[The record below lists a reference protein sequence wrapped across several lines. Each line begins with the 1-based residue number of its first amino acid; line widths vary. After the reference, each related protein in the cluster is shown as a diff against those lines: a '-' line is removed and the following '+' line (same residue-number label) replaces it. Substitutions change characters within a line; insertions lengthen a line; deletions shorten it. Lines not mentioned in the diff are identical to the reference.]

1 MGDGFAGCRYCPRV
15 AAVSPYVVDDIDA
28 FDPDVLFLDGRDQI
42 VVGVKVTPVYG
53 QLSLDLVSHVVD
65 EANARGFNLARY
77 EPFRDDYLLC
87 LFEQYDPDAE

>member
-1 MGDGFAGCRYCPRV
+1 M
-15 AAVSPYVVDDIDA
+15 AATSPFVVDDLDA
-28 FDPDVLFLDGRDQI
+28 FDPDALFIDGRDQV

-53 QLSLDLVSHVVD
+53 QLALDLVGQVVD
-65 EANARGFNLARY
+65 EANERGFNLARY